1 MIDPKDYWFK
11 MSWTQP
17 YASWPKAA
25 PKPAEYREPEIV
37 DFAEAREVIARIMA
51 K

>member
-1 MIDPKDYWFK
+1 MRDEDYWFR

-17 YASWPKAA
+17 YASWPKAVV
-25 PKPAEYREPEIV
+25 KPAEYKEPEIV
-37 DFAEAREVIARIMA
+37 DVAEAREVIARIMA